1 MEFLYSFYRQSVC
14 PKLWKSSHLNNLTIM
29 ENNKIKQRNNSSTAK
44 RNQKSRKV
52 MLSQPYSKNE
62 KGKKAFPKS
71 SKKNSKLATLRRSSR
86 IKSKSS
92 ESASVKQ
99 KKAKARSSEKEKKTV
114 PKKKSKMIKRSSRE
128 FAIKAFNTEAVNKE
142 ASFSD
147 GSKTIAMPNQQSSNC
162 VTPEAIIVNK
172 NDNAIEEEKNKVF
185 MLG

>member
-1 MEFLYSFYRQSVC
+1 
-14 PKLWKSSHLNNLTIM
+14 M
-29 ENNKIKQRNNSSTAK
+29 ENKQIKQKNNSSTAK

-92 ESASVKQ
+92 ESASIKR
-99 KKAKARSSEKEKKTV
+99 KRAEARSSEKGKKSV

-128 FAIKAFNTEAVNKE
+128 IAIKAFDKE
-142 ASFSD
+142 ASHSE
-147 GSKTIAMPNQQSSNC
+147 GSTTMEMPMPNEQSSNG
-162 VTPEAIIVNK
+162 VTSEAIIVQK
-172 NDNAIEEEKNKVF
+172 NNNAKDEVSLNHEE
-185 MLG
+185 

>member
-1 MEFLYSFYRQSVC
+1 
-14 PKLWKSSHLNNLTIM
+14 M
-29 ENNKIKQRNNSSTAK
+29 ENNKIKQKNNSSTAK

-71 SKKNSKLATLRRSSR
+71 SKKNSKLASLRRSSR

-92 ESASVKQ
+92 DSASIKR

-128 FAIKAFNTEAVNKE
+128 VAMKAFNREAVNKE
-142 ASFSD
+142 ASYSD
-147 GSKTIAMPNQQSSNC
+147 GSNKIAMPNQQSSNGL
-162 VTPEAIIVNK
+162 TPEAIVVKK
-172 NDNAIEEEKNKVF
+172 NDDAIEEVDLNQEE
-185 MLG
+185 